1 MKDDVDEDDA
11 GASSSSSVSE
21 LQTVYGNPRAS
32 RNLAEKQRRD
42 NLNSNISTMA
52 SLLPMVA
59 GNSRK
64 TDKISI
70 LRLAGAYLRY
80 TYTLGQ
86 GKIGFLPQRF
96 NGMNLEQ
103 FIIDSM
109 CDNGGFFIVVT
120 STGKIVY
127 ISQHVEQQLGHAQ
140 AQLLGESLYNYVC
153 PEDHEELTK
162 NFSFNDTQRNTT
174 PALESS
180 DQLDESSNSSDDF
193 SFKEEQRR
201 SFSIRIAQR
210 TVSRREHIQ
219 YECFHV
225 SGNLCLAN
233 ACRNAG
239 LNVNRLKQRENNGTS
254 NDIIFVGIARMLKKR
269 TITELSLL
277 EADKDEYVT
286 RHLVDGRIIF
296 CDHRISVVAG
306 YMAEEVSGKSAFA
319 FMHKD
324 DFRWTMIGLRQMYN
338 KGEGFEH
345 SCYRLVAKNGE
356 FIYLRTH
363 GYLEF
368 DKNTQTVE
376 SFVCVNTLMSRE
388 DGEKLMKDM
397 KKRFSATINK
407 SIEDG
412 SDLSLTFEEHLEE
425 EDDRGSNAVAG
436 VEDPAQLEDAIIDLI
451 SDLPSAALTKERLAP
466 SPLPDPQFYKA
477 AIFSQRLPPASE
489 QVSRMGI
496 KNIEHISRGG
506 KGKGSRSP
514 KATTPVKKSIYPDK
528 KIPELDCSIPS
539 PVSESQAN
547 TPIAEKKLTIGEKMI
562 PEQSCHSSD
571 EMVSEL
577 DAELTNPY
585 VRTSV
590 VRELKPFEVK
600 LEQVVDNIGVHDSL
614 LNGQRQQQQQCSSAK
629 ENLEINLK
637 RRYSEDMN
645 SNSVNGKN
653 LLTDIE
659 ACSSLILN
667 DNLNAGT
674 SRKLQINNL
683 KRRLSEDDD
692 DDIDKGENSNVNS
705 CKRLLKDSYPTME
718 TINIEQTS
726 FDNGCSTTQQFTYL
740 YKNSTDIDVSEI
752 SLQEASGEYSQIDPS
767 FVMQSSDEL
776 LDLQSFQDLPGDM
789 LSSPG
794 LERNSDWMRIIDNL
808 RPVVNIEN
816 NFGESSE
823 EQFIVN
829 DDVLSEEIARRQ
841 LQLVNGMEMCESQ
854 FNAIQRNLD
863 NPALQPQ
870 RDRLIQL
877 QADHKVQKQLLKT
890 LQKEHHNIQ
899 SIRW

>member
-86 GKIGFLPQRF
+86 GKVGFLPQRF
-96 NGMNLEQ
+96 NCMNLEQ

-109 CDNGGFFIVVT
+109 CDNGGFFVVVT

-162 NFSFNDTQRNTT
+162 NFSFNNDAQQN
-174 PALESS
+174 SNVS

-219 YECFHV
+219 YECFHI
-225 SGNLCLAN
+225 SGSLCLAN

-239 LNVNRLKQRENNGTS
+239 LNVNRLWQRENNGTS
-254 NDIIFVGIARMLKKR
+254 NDIIFIGIARMLKKR

-412 SDLSLTFEEHLEE
+412 SDLALTLEDE
-425 EDDRGSNAVAG
+425 LDDEDDEGSNAVAG
-436 VEDPAQLEDAIIDLI
+436 VEDPAQLEDAISNLI

-496 KNIEHISRGG
+496 KNIEHISRG
-506 KGKGSRSP
+506 KGKGSKSP
-514 KATTPVKKSIYPDK
+514 KSTTTTPVKKSIYPDK
-528 KIPELDCSIPS
+528 KIPELDCSS
-539 PVSESQAN
+539 PIMESQAK
-547 TPIAEKKLTIGEKMI
+547 TPIAEKKLPIAEKII
-562 PEQSCHSSD
+562 PEHSCHSSD
-571 EMVSEL
+571 DIVSEL
-577 DAELTNPY
+577 DTNSY

-600 LEQVVDNIGVHDSL
+600 LEHVADNIGVDSL
-614 LNGQRQQQQQCSSAK
+614 LNGQCSS
-629 ENLEINLK
+629 ENIDINLK

-645 SNSVNGKN
+645 SNAIGGKN
-653 LLTDIE
+653 LTADIE
-659 ACSSLILN
+659 SCSSIRILN
-667 DNLNAGT
+667 DDNAGT
-674 SRKLQINNL
+674 SRKLQINL
-683 KRRLSEDDD
+683 KRRFSEEDNDE
-692 DDIDKGENSNVNS
+692 IDEGGNSNVNS
-705 CKRLLKDSYPTME
+705 CKRLLKDSYSTTIDDVNLEPT
-718 TINIEQTS
+718 N
-726 FDNGCSTTQQFTYL
+726 FDNNIVSDCTTQQYTYL
-740 YKNSTDIDVSEI
+740 YKSLNDVEVSEI
-752 SLQEASGEYSQIDPS
+752 NLQDSTSGEYSQIDPS

-776 LDLQSFQDLPGDM
+776 LDLQGFQDIPSDM

-829 DDVLSEEIARRQ
+829 DDVLSEEITRRQ